1 MWPPRPCHGQG
12 TCPCVGDT
20 LCSVASLDAGLFP
33 PLAAVHTRAGLYRNS
48 SRQPRTEW
56 LSHSHSVFHLG
67 RTCCPV
73 LQGSCPTFHCRQ
85 ARVRVPVPPRP
96 RQHLLLSD
104 CSPPSPPSLG
114 SGVCGPHLPNEARRP
129 PTSLLAVC
137 VFSQPPR
144 GAGTILDMAAL
155 PRFLAQ
161 TRRQAPGPALQ
172 SQTFHI

>member
-1 MWPPRPCHGQG
+1 MWAPRPCHGRG
-12 TCPCVGDT
+12 TCPRVGDT
-20 LCSVASLDAGLFP
+20 LPLSSRLSLDAGLFP

-48 SRQPRTEW
+48 SRQPRTGMA
-56 LSHSHSVFHLG
+56 VFHLG

-85 ARVRVPVPPRP
+85 ARVRGPVPPRP
-96 RQHLLLSD
+96 CQHLLLSD

-114 SGVCGPHLPNEARRP
+114 SGVCGPRLPNEARRP
-129 PTSLLAVC
+129 PTSLLAVY
-137 VFSQPPR
+137 FPSHPG

-161 TRRQAPGPALQ
+161 PTRQAPGPALQ
-172 SQTFHI
+172 SQTFYM